1 MKDRIKQI
9 RTNSGLNQSDFG
21 KKISI
26 SRSAVWKIENGEN
39 TPSEQTINIICRE
52 FNVNEDWLRNGT
64 GDMYKLIPNKLELY
78 LGEISSGDDDFIKD
92 LIEAY
97 MELDQTSKDAL
108 KQIAKK
114 MADKQKKREFE

>member
-114 MADKQKKREFE
+114 RADKQKKREFE

>member
-52 FNVNEDWLRNGT
+52 FNVNENWLRTGT

-78 LGEISSGDDDFIKD
+78 LGEISNGDDDFIKD

-114 MADKQKKREFE
+114 MADNQKKREFE

>member
-39 TPSEQTINIICRE
+39 APSEQTINIICRE
-52 FNVNEDWLRNGT
+52 FNVNENWLRTGT

-78 LGEISSGDDDFIKD
+78 LGEISNGDDDFIKD

>member
-52 FNVNEDWLRNGT
+52 FNVNENWLRTGT

-78 LGEISSGDDDFIKD
+78 LGEISNGDDDFIKD

>member
-52 FNVNEDWLRNGT
+52 FNVNENWLRTGA

-78 LGEISSGDDDFIKD
+78 LGEISNGDDDFIKD